1 MERLYAVVVVLSFIS
16 FTVLV
21 GVIVRD
27 MRKMRKVNEI
37 LTEILR
43 TNWMRIMYP
52 WEFGMEESERKA
64 S

>member
-1 MERLYAVVVVLSFIS
+1 MERLYAVVVALSFIS

-43 TNWMRIMYP
+43 TNWIRIPNP

-64 S
+64 G

>member
-1 MERLYAVVVVLSFIS
+1 MERLYAVAVVLSFIS

-21 GVIVRD
+21 GIIVRD

-43 TNWMRIMYP
+43 SGWIRTLELGNAEI
-52 WEFGMEESERKA
+52 RKA
-64 S
+64 G

>member
-1 MERLYAVVVVLSFIS
+1 MERLYAVAVVLSFIS

-21 GVIVRD
+21 GIVVRD

-43 TNWMRIMYP
+43 SGWIRTLELGNAEI
-52 WEFGMEESERKA
+52 RKA
-64 S
+64 G